1 VNGKIIYIGAFVL
14 AFLLVT
20 GGVYYLN
27 TKYNNI
33 FAFDFSP
40 ANQPPEKKKDGA
52 KKKTEK
58 KSDKKNDKKEAPNEQ
73 KEENKEEPKKNEE
86 APKPNQEQVA
96 QQEVSITP
104 TFLPTEPSKSNLK
117 PLGEDNSKNGKKDNK
132 QVSAPNNKALLDS
145 INHLNK
151 KLKEM
156 IASRDVKNDPKK
168 SKTKTKAEIQAAIQD
183 SIKQYE
189 LANTIQRRDST
200 YKSWLKKT
208 VALYEAMDSK
218 KVAKIILTY
227 SDNIAKD
234 IVYAMKKKKA
244 AEILSQLTP
253 ETVNRITR
261 VK

>member
-1 VNGKIIYIGAFVL
+1 VNARVIYIGAFVL

-40 ANQPPEKKKDGA
+40 AKEEPAQKKDAGKDKKEEKPKEKKEE
-52 KKKTEK
+52 KKTEPEK
-58 KSDKKNDKKEAPNEQ
+58 
-73 KEENKEEPKKNEE
+73 
-86 APKPNQEQVA
+86 QEQN
-96 QQEVSITP
+96 QQAVQQPQEDQTAIAPV
-104 TFLPTEPSKSNLK
+104 FLPQEPSASNLK
-117 PLGEDNSKNGKKDNK
+117 PLTAVEQKKDNNAK
-132 QVSAPNNKALLDS
+132 PDENKALLDS

-151 KLKEM
+151 KLKELM
-156 IASRDVKNDPKK
+156 AKKDVAKAKESERQAIADSLKK
-168 SKTKTKAEIQAAIQD
+168 IEMAVLAERQ
-183 SIKQYE
+183 
-189 LANTIQRRDST
+189 DST

-208 VALYEAMDSK
+208 VILYEAMDAK
-218 KVAKIILTY
+218 KAAKIILTY

-234 IVYAMKKKKA
+234 IVYSMKKKKA
-244 AEILSQLTP
+244 AEILAQLNP